1 MGIERLNPDTVYT
14 PAQES
19 YSQVVKATGETQVH
33 VSGTVGLDLDG
44 ELVSESMRT
53 QTEQALKML
62 EQSLTAAEADIS
74 DIVRIRI
81 LTTDAEEYLHEC
93 HELTVGWYGEHQPAS
108 TLHEV
113 AGLAANDLNVE
124 LEATAIIEE

>member
-1 MGIERLNPDTVYT
+1 MGIQRLNPDSVYT

-19 YSQVVKATGETQVH
+19 YSQVVTATGDRQVH
-33 VSGTVGLDLDG
+33 VSGTVGLDVNG
-44 ELVSESMRT
+44 ELVGESMRA
-53 QTEQALKML
+53 QTEQTLQML
-62 EQSLTAAEADIS
+62 EQSLKAADADLS

-93 HELTVGWYGEHQPAS
+93 HELTVQWYAEDQPVS

-113 AGLAANDLNVE
+113 SGLAAAELKVE
-124 LEATAIIEE
+124 IEATAITDD